1 MNENNLQELNNDD
14 QRINKAKRKDRGALN
29 EQALK
34 RVKYEMATSKLS

>member
-1 MNENNLQELNNDD
+1 MNEKNWYELNNYD

-34 RVKYEMATSKLS
+34 RVKDEMVT